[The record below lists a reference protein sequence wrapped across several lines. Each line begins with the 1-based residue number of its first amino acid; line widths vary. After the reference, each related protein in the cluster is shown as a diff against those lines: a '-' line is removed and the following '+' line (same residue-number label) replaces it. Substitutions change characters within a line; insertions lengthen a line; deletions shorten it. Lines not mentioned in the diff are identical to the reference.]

1 MEERV
6 GRLLALTAKA
16 VRARFEA
23 ELAADGASLATYV
36 VLHDAVAATGLSQRE
51 LAERIGLE
59 GPTLTRHL
67 DRMEAEDLI
76 VRRRD
81 PHDRRVWRIE
91 PTAAGRRLYERLRR
105 TADRLER
112 TLTSG
117 LEAAEIQALR
127 DLLTRLR
134 ENMEEEPA
142 RAR

>member
-6 GRLLALTAKA
+6 GRLLALAAKA

-23 ELAADGASLATYV
+23 ELAADGASLATFV

-67 DRMEAEDLI
+67 DRMEAEGLI

-81 PHDRRVWRIE
+81 PQDRRVWRIE
-91 PTAAGRRLYERLRR
+91 PTPAGRQLYGRLRR

-112 TLTSG
+112 SLTAGLDEAEVATL
-117 LEAAEIQALR
+117 R
-127 DLLTRLR
+127 RLLAHVR
-134 ENMEEEPA
+134 ENMEVA
-142 RAR
+142 ATRAR

>member
-67 DRMEAEDLI
+67 DRMEAEGLI

>member
-67 DRMEAEDLI
+67 DRMEAEGLI

-127 DLLTRLR
+127 HLLTRLR
-134 ENMEEEPA
+134 ENMEGEPA

>member
-6 GRLLALTAKA
+6 GRLLALAAKA
-16 VRARFEA
+16 VRARFET
-23 ELAADGASLATYV
+23 ELAADGASLATFV

-67 DRMEAEDLI
+67 DRMEAEGLI

-81 PHDRRVWRIE
+81 PQDRRVWRIE
-91 PTAAGRRLYERLRR
+91 PTPAGKQLYGKLRR

-112 TLTSG
+112 ALTAGLDDAEVATL
-117 LEAAEIQALR
+117 R
-127 DLLTRLR
+127 RLLAHLR
-134 ENMEEEPA
+134 ENMEVTA
-142 RAR
+142 TRAH

>member
-1 MEERV
+1 MEPRV
-6 GRLLALTAKA
+6 GRLLALAAKA

-23 ELAADGASLATYV
+23 ELTADGASLATYV

-67 DRMEAEDLI
+67 DRMEAEGLI

-91 PTAAGRRLYERLRR
+91 PTPSGRRLYDRLRR

-112 TLTSG
+112 ALTAG
-117 LEAAEIQALR
+117 LDDAEIDALR
-127 DLLTRLR
+127 HLLTRLR
-134 ENMEEEPA
+134 ENMEVNA